1 MIMEN
6 TDYMNEEMAQPIHT
20 GEEPLF
26 NENQREQMSQACSY
40 LISIS
45 KWMKFFFVLTLI
57 GIVMMLVA
65 GIVFLIAG
73 PVFDTMD
80 TTGITSMAPRFAGII
95 YLVVAAL
102 YVPMAIYIKRI
113 FTAAETA
120 AFSND
125 NDAMVEYLKNN
136 KSLCKFYGILTIVML
151 GFCILV
157 MPVIFLFASFA
168 GL

>member
-45 KWMKFFFVLTLI
+45 KWMKFFFI
-57 GIVMMLVA
+57 
-65 GIVFLIAG
+65 
-73 PVFDTMD
+73 
-80 TTGITSMAPRFAGII
+80 
-95 YLVVAAL
+95 
-102 YVPMAIYIKRI
+102 MAIISVSLTMMAGLAIIASASIISDMPDIPDFPVAIVGAIYMAVGALNLVPAIYMNRI
-113 FTAAETA
+113 SKAAERTVE
-120 AFSND
+120 SDD
-125 NDAMVEYLKNN
+125 NNAMLDFLKNN
-136 KSLCKFYGILTIVML
+136 KSLWKFLGILTIVMI
-151 GFCILV
+151 GFSILIL
-157 MPVIFLFASFA
+157 PIIFLFASFA

>member
-1 MIMEN
+1 MEN
-6 TDYMNEEMAQPIHT
+6 LDNQLENPV
-20 GEEPLF
+20 EPMETRDQQLF
-26 NENQREQMSQACSY
+26 SDADRERMSNACSY

-136 KSLCKFYGILTIVML
+136 KSLCKFYGILTIVMI
-151 GFCILV
+151 GFSILIL
-157 MPVIFLFASFA
+157 PIIFLIAGFA

>member
-45 KWMKFFFVLTLI
+45 KWMKFFFI
-57 GIVMMLVA
+57 
-65 GIVFLIAG
+65 
-73 PVFDTMD
+73 
-80 TTGITSMAPRFAGII
+80 
-95 YLVVAAL
+95 
-102 YVPMAIYIKRI
+102 MAIISVSLIMMAGLAIIASASIISDMPDIPDFPVAIVGAIYMAVGALNLVPAIYMNRI
-113 FTAAETA
+113 SKAAERTVE
-120 AFSND
+120 SDD
-125 NDAMVEYLKNN
+125 NNAMLDFLKNN
-136 KSLCKFYGILTIVML
+136 KSLWKFLGILTIVMI
-151 GFCILV
+151 GFSILIL
-157 MPVIFLFASFA
+157 PIIFLFASFA

>member
-1 MIMEN
+1 MEN
-6 TDYMNEEMAQPIHT
+6 TDYQNEEMVQPIH
-20 GEEPLF
+20 EEVKSLF
-26 NENQREQMSQACSY
+26 NETQKEQMSQACHY
-40 LISIS
+40 LYSIS

-57 GIVMMLVA
+57 GIVMMFVG

-73 PVFDTMD
+73 PFFDAMD
-80 TTGITSMAPRFAGII
+80 TTGFSSLAPRFAGIL

-120 AFSND
+120 ALSND
-125 NDAMVEYLKNN
+125 NDAVVEYLKNN
-136 KSLCKFYGILTIVML
+136 KSLCKFYGILTIVMI

-157 MPVIFLFASFA
+157 MPIIMLITALA
-168 GL
+168 A

>member
-1 MIMEN
+1 
-6 TDYMNEEMAQPIHT
+6 
-20 GEEPLF
+20 
-26 NENQREQMSQACSY
+26 
-40 LISIS
+40 
-45 KWMKFFFVLTLI
+45 MKFFFVLTLI
-57 GIVMMLVA
+57 GIVMMFVG

-73 PVFDTMD
+73 PFFDAMD
-80 TTGITSMAPRFAGII
+80 TTGFSSMAPRFAGIL

-120 AFSND
+120 ALSND

-136 KSLCKFYGILTIVML
+136 KSLCKFYGILTIVMI

-157 MPVIFLFASFA
+157 MPIIMVIAALAA
-168 GL
+168 

>member
-1 MIMEN
+1 MEN
-6 TDYMNEEMAQPIHT
+6 LDNQLENPV
-20 GEEPLF
+20 EPMETRDQQLF
-26 NENQREQMSQACSY
+26 SDADHERMSNACSY

-57 GIVMMLVA
+57 GIVFMALMSIIL
-65 GIVFLIAG
+65 LIAG
-73 PVFDTMD
+73 PAFSDLD
-80 TTGITSMAPRFAGII
+80 SMAMMKFPMRVTGLV
-95 YLVVAAL
+95 YLVVSAL

-125 NDAMVEYLKNN
+125 NDAVVEYLKNN

-151 GFCILV
+151 GFCLLV
-157 MPVIFLFASFA
+157 LPIIMVLTTIA
-168 GL
+168 GA

>member
-1 MIMEN
+1 MEN
-6 TDYMNEEMAQPIHT
+6 LDNQIENPV
-20 GEEPLF
+20 EPRDQHLF
-26 NENQREQMSQACSY
+26 SDADRERMSYACSY
-40 LISIS
+40 LTSIS

-57 GIVMMLVA
+57 GIVMMFVG

-73 PVFDTMD
+73 PFFDAMD
-80 TTGITSMAPRFAGII
+80 TTGFSSMAPRFAGIL

-120 AFSND
+120 ALSND
-125 NDAMVEYLKNN
+125 NDAVVEYLKNN
-136 KSLCKFYGILTIVML
+136 KSLCKFYGILTIVMI

-157 MPVIFLFASFA
+157 LPIIMVITALAA
-168 GL
+168 

>member
-1 MIMEN
+1 MEY
-6 TDYMNEEMAQPIHT
+6 TDYKSEEMTESVRP
-20 GEEPLF
+20 EEKSLF
-26 NENQREQMSQACSY
+26 NDIQKEQMSKACNY
-40 LISIS
+40 LYSIS

-57 GIVMMLVA
+57 GIVMMFVG

-73 PVFDTMD
+73 PFFDAMD
-80 TTGITSMAPRFAGII
+80 TTGITSLAPRFAGVL

-120 AFSND
+120 ALSND
-125 NDAMVEYLKNN
+125 NDAVVEYLKNN
-136 KSLCKFYGILTIVML
+136 KSLCKFYGILTIVMI

-157 MPVIFLFASFA
+157 MPIIMMIAALAA
-168 GL
+168 

>member
-1 MIMEN
+1 ME
-6 TDYMNEEMAQPIHT
+6 TRDQQ
-20 GEEPLF
+20 LF
-26 NENQREQMSQACSY
+26 SDADHERMSNACSY

-136 KSLCKFYGILTIVML
+136 KSLCKFYGILTIVMI
-151 GFCILV
+151 GFSILIL
-157 MPVIFLFASFA
+157 PIIFLFAGFA

>member
-1 MIMEN
+1 MEN
-6 TDYMNEEMAQPIHT
+6 TDYKNEEMAQPIHT

-57 GIVMMLVA
+57 SIVMMFVV

-151 GFCILV
+151 GFSILIL
-157 MPVIFLFASFA
+157 PIIFLFAGFA

>member
-1 MIMEN
+1 ME
-6 TDYMNEEMAQPIHT
+6 TRDQQ
-20 GEEPLF
+20 LF
-26 NENQREQMSQACSY
+26 SDADHERMSNACSY

-57 GIVMMLVA
+57 GIVMMLVV

-125 NDAMVEYLKNN
+125 NDAVVEYLKNN
-136 KSLCKFYGILTIVML
+136 KSLCKFYGILTIVMI

-157 MPVIFLFASFA
+157 MPVIFLFAGFA